1 MRLTSASVLWA
12 PVASAVGFR
21 AAVAAADADA
31 EARGTAYEHLRAD
44 PTSSARSS
52 RSSSSSS
59 IQKDLPPKLGH
70 HHEGDQQDVAD
81 AEETTKDGVDLTDAD
96 ADADAEILLSDDA
109 ATRAVDAGVLPRAAP
124 PGGGAGGAFG
134 TDDAHWSAVQPRKL
148 KAAKDAKTPKQAQ
161 KAPKQA
167 KGAPGCA
174 EGFCEQ
180 LGGAGYY
187 GAGNCTTIPAAG
199 SKAQLTVL
207 VNLDANNDAR
217 DTSWVLKKHGDDEVI
232 VGCSLDSDQCQSPSA
247 FTGGSTGATLSTTVS
262 VSPSECYT
270 VTMYSCS
277 GEGLY
282 GTGSWAVALNPP
294 GTPTWGSNTTFSAES
309 ISVGTCN

>member
-21 AAVAAADADA
+21 AAVAAADA

-44 PTSSARSS
+44 PTSSSARSS

-59 IQKDLPPKLGH
+59 IQEDLPPKLSH

-81 AEETTKDGVDLTDAD
+81 AEKTTKDGVDLTD

-124 PGGGAGGAFG
+124 PGGGAGGALG

-148 KAAKDAKTPKQAQ
+148 KSAKETKASKKSQ

-167 KGAPGCA
+167 KGASGCA
-174 EGFCEQ
+174 EGFCAQ
-180 LGGAGYY
+180 LGGAGFY
-187 GAGNCTTIPAAG
+187 GAGNCTTIPPLG
-199 SKAQLTVL
+199 SEAFLTVL

-217 DTSWVLKKHGDDEVI
+217 DTSWVLKKRGDDEVI
-232 VGCSLDSDQCQSPSA
+232 SNCSLDSDQCQSPIT
-247 FTGGSTGATLSTTVS
+247 FTGGATGAVLSTTVT
-262 VSPSECYT
+262 VSPNRCYT

-282 GTGSWAVALNPP
+282 GTGSWSVAFGFPT
-294 GTPTWGSNTTFSAES
+294 GTPTYGSNATFSAES
-309 ISVGTCN
+309 ITVGNCN